1 MKEPGLIA
9 DTLQQSQISQS
20 KTRPA
25 DVGIVSESDK
35 RTSSFVRLCYANRLA
50 GLSLGER

>member
-9 DTLQQSQISQS
+9 DTLQQSQFSQS

-25 DVGIVSESDK
+25 DVGIVSEFDK
-35 RTSSFVRLCYANRLA
+35 RSSSLVCVTQT
-50 GLSLGER
+50 GLQGSR

>member
-9 DTLQQSQISQS
+9 DTLQPSQFSQS

-25 DVGIVSESDK
+25 DVGIVFEFDK
-35 RTSSFVRLCYANRLA
+35 RTSSFVCVKQTRLQGPR
-50 GLSLGER
+50 